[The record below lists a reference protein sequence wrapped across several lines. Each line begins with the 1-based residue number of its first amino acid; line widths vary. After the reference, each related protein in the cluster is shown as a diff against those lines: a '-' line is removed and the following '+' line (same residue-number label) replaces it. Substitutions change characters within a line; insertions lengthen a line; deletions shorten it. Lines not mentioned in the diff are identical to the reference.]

1 MSTRYATP
9 VLRLVAQRD
18 SWRSRCLFA
27 WAVAALGW
35 ANALFLLVLA

>member
-1 MSTRYATP
+1 MSAPYATP

-18 SWRSRCLFA
+18 SWRCRCYFA
-27 WAVAALGW
+27 CLVGAMGW